1 MPPVGQTSATAI
13 EDSDS
18 FAAQRQQL
26 RKKRQQVNSATSE
39 TVPVVKSE
47 LFREIS
53 GAPALPKVDA
63 LQRSAQQQ
71 TAQKLQQLAQQ
82 QKVDED
88 NKRTWF
94 QKGSDNVGK
103 AIFGSGADVVENL
116 GAAVLGLGEKA
127 LDAIASLAPYAAQ
140 GLAQGM
146 SGSTPL
152 SIGQQQVQNQMLQ
165 SNKDLMS
172 GFVAKDL
179 YDEGKIAKSI
189 ISDPFKALTGID
201 AEKDSVFGEKT
212 DALIQSA
219 GQLAAQAGLQLV
231 GVPWWLTAGASALG
245 SEAEA
250 AIQSGATLEEAAL
263 SGMISAGA
271 EILTEKIS
279 GGIKFGGKTLDDA
292 IAKKLASGISNK
304 AVRSLAKLGIDMAG
318 EGGEEVL
325 SGAISKFGQWL
336 TYLDDQT
343 LGQLLFSE
351 EALDEALESFIGGA
365 VLGGVGSLVQSARP
379 EAKSKD
385 YVTRENET
393 QSSTVR
399 GEMAPGVSTIQ
410 GDNSAD
416 SKGSPAEPSIPGL
429 RLRAVDTDTQNNT
442 GVTEMQ
448 AIDTQKGESV
458 PQKQGFVTQ
467 DRAVGTENI
476 SVAEQLRRQNM
487 NGGTENVSINGQS
500 AGLAAAGNAETA
512 GTGAGLLHGSSQ
524 RLDGT
529 GTAEQTGIVAGGAEQ
544 AAQRQQSINQQRA
557 AVDRRNR
564 IRSLRLAKISS
575 SELGIQSGTEARNIQ
590 LVPQEHWDAEM
601 RTVAERVYQ
610 ETGKS
615 VSYVMGAVQVRG
627 NDGRVRNVNGVIS
640 GDNIVVRADHLRL
653 SLEQIADH
661 EAYHGRVDFFGDR
674 LNQEI
679 RQHIIET
686 YSEEE
691 FRSMLTKYV
700 EALRGVYNAEDM
712 QTGEDFAKM
721 MKQVQEEVFADAY
734 AGINAFGAGADRFT
748 TAVNEKMEQ
757 LGTGRFRSQE
767 QENGVKETNGP
778 PADVTGQ
785 KENTAGNGGE
795 RYSIDERFESLID
808 SWDGNTIG
816 FSFVVGETSDA
827 LQEAG
832 IPKKQIRWDA
842 SKIKTLLGKH
852 NGMTIETVKQ
862 IPELLENPI
871 IVIDSKKGSNS
882 KIVMGD
888 LYDEHGNVVTAV
900 ILLTPTSKKGNVLD
914 ILKISSAEGRG
925 HIKSLF
931 THEDGTPVAVR
942 FVDKKRI
949 QSWLNVNRLQLPLHN
964 LDLDSNDIIDDPTP
978 TVKEESSESD
988 YLTDEQFRD
997 RYGLKLRA
1005 VDELENGA
1013 NSQAFEKMQNQD
1025 EKKERFSVDDP
1036 DQRYM
1041 DAVNSGDMETAQQ
1054 MVDEAAAAAG
1064 YTIKAYHG
1072 TTNQE
1077 EHRTWNDSRHEWDTT
1092 YTPITVFKRQYP
1104 EQAGHFFNS
1113 DIDNAGGYGSYVYS
1127 VYLMLRKPLV
1137 INCQGQNY
1145 ASITH
1150 EGKEMDTYE
1159 WADYAKKQR
1168 YDGVIFENIS
1178 DGVGYN
1184 DLNQLTTD
1192 YVVFDSN
1199 RIKSADTVTYDN
1211 DRNIIPL
1218 SRRFSVTN
1226 RDIRYSVDDD
1236 SGELD
1241 FAGVRA
1247 TMNAQSK
1254 EWNEM
1259 YLRNQLGDD
1268 GYEKYRKWEKE
1279 QQDQKKQESK
1289 ERAKQR
1295 TAEKQ
1300 AARKSATKPVAESK
1314 PIEAK
1319 KELRG
1324 HMLSLFSIPEGSK
1337 AELGSVIDSYA
1348 DRLLKNGALTEED
1361 RKHFFDRMY
1370 DAGVMTVPAEDY
1382 FSDARDI
1389 LKGGR
1394 VYVPESVRAD
1404 FGDDWNDIR
1413 RRAFGARIYFT
1424 TDPSAGGI
1432 DTWNQELAEELPGL
1446 FDAEETDMRSILERI
1461 VEIAEEGRDDQMS
1474 LAEYTALLAGQER
1487 VSEKELLDGMER
1499 QMDEA
1504 LRTFAKQ
1511 ARLEV
1516 KLRDR
1521 TGTRIAKERAEH
1533 MEMAQRQ
1540 RDRKEL
1546 RQMQEKTLK
1555 ALQWLNKNRNRAP
1568 EELKETWD
1576 EVLGD
1581 IDLYAIG
1588 AANEMRWSD
1597 KYNATWKDLAQMYK
1611 DAMKNDPNFLPSKEL
1626 EMIISRLDGAKIAD
1640 MDLGALNDLY
1650 KAAIGLRTEFYN
1662 RNNVISDEMQRLFA
1676 EVYTDAKHEIEAA
1689 PGKYTG
1695 KKLDKLM
1702 NLDQLTP
1709 MNVLQRMGGWDP
1721 NGAFY
1726 SMARQ
1731 LEKGERDMRAYSVK
1745 AKRMLQDFLTEHAD
1759 WVKKA
1764 DGQGKDGIWYEIEVP
1779 ELMELGMGNK
1789 PIFGDTVKVFM
1800 TPAQKVHMYLENK
1813 NADNLRHMTGG
1824 RTFADK
1830 TLYSEGKRQE
1840 ALAQGR
1846 TIRMAPE
1853 TVKAIVSDLTAEE
1866 MELARLLEQ
1875 YYNSFATQ
1883 EINRISNVLYGY
1895 DKAMGKNYAPIY
1907 TNRNYTKAE
1916 FGVFDQ
1922 TAEGV
1927 GNLKGRQ
1934 YAVNPSYNISAFD
1947 AFERHVDQTSRFVG
1961 MAIPARNWTTLMNWR
1976 EKNNSTGDVITHKW
1990 GEEGKKYITDLI
2002 SSLQAGEDA
2011 KSETVSNWASKLQ
2024 STYITAIFGANPSI
2038 VLKQLGSIPLASA
2051 YLDARNVPSAVQVKN
2066 IDRNLIAKY
2075 TQDLEWRTMGY
2086 SMPETKHLKENPN
2099 WTQTNKFYGFV
2110 FGGDAITAMDG
2121 WAASVLWPWA
2131 ENKVRREHPNL
2142 EVGTKEQIDKGES
2155 PFYKKVA
2162 ELFEDALARSQS
2174 TSDEI
2179 HQGSLRKSK
2188 NPITRAFTLFRS
2200 DSAQTYNTLRQKI
2213 GEAQYYARTGADE
2226 KVKAT
2231 AKKAVGAAFV
2241 SMALN
2246 AMWAESINF
2255 LMALWKNKGKRYR
2268 DEEEELTLQS
2278 VLGEMVSGMLGSFA
2292 GVVTFGEE
2300 IFEVIGNLLT
2310 GEKIYDIETPGME
2323 QINDLITSIS
2333 TAGGSMREIV
2343 SGAADVV
2350 ENGGDVW
2357 KYFKDN
2363 SPDILGSIKDLAEKV
2378 VMYLPGLPASGIP
2391 VSNIEGY
2398 LLGAVKW
2405 MSPELGTAYDDLFAS
2420 VDKGDLSGLKGDALK
2435 SRLGRILRDRGA
2447 TDSDETVQELAA
2459 LYEAGHK
2466 SAVPGA
2472 TPDSVTVDGEK
2483 RELGT
2488 YQQQVYEKAWT
2499 GIVADVLDEIV
2510 VSEGYADAD
2519 TEGRSKILSR
2529 LYSYAS
2535 EKAKAEVFDDYEIN
2549 TAAEKIDA
2557 AKEGGELTA
2566 DCFMTEDYKELIG
2579 AGLKSEDAY
2588 ELIDRIEEAVDS
2600 AGDDGIE
2607 SVDKWRICVD
2617 MFRDSSDQLA
2627 ALSMVMTSAQ
2637 LEKAEM
2643 ANENGVDP
2651 EAYVSFYEIRKNYD
2665 ADGNGRY
2672 TQAEVK
2678 AAIDSMG
2685 NRCTAEQKAVLWQL
2699 ATGSTSAKNNPYS
2712 SAVGQKIIDAKK
2724 AAKDAEAELPRLILG
2739 GG

>member
-1 MPPVGQTSATAI
+1 
-13 EDSDS
+13 
-18 FAAQRQQL
+18 
-26 RKKRQQVNSATSE
+26 
-39 TVPVVKSE
+39 
-47 LFREIS
+47 
-53 GAPALPKVDA
+53 
-63 LQRSAQQQ
+63 
-71 TAQKLQQLAQQ
+71 
-82 QKVDED
+82 
-88 NKRTWF
+88 
-94 QKGSDNVGK
+94 
-103 AIFGSGADVVENL
+103 
-116 GAAVLGLGEKA
+116 
-127 LDAIASLAPYAAQ
+127 
-140 GLAQGM
+140 
-146 SGSTPL
+146 
-152 SIGQQQVQNQMLQ
+152 
-165 SNKDLMS
+165 
-172 GFVAKDL
+172 
-179 YDEGKIAKSI
+179 
-189 ISDPFKALTGID
+189 
-201 AEKDSVFGEKT
+201 
-212 DALIQSA
+212 
-219 GQLAAQAGLQLV
+219 
-231 GVPWWLTAGASALG
+231 
-245 SEAEA
+245 
-250 AIQSGATLEEAAL
+250 
-263 SGMISAGA
+263 
-271 EILTEKIS
+271 
-279 GGIKFGGKTLDDA
+279 
-292 IAKKLASGISNK
+292 
-304 AVRSLAKLGIDMAG
+304 MAG

-351 EALDEALESFIGGA
+351 KALDEALESFIGGA
-365 VLGGVGSLVQSARP
+365 VLGGFGSVVQSVRP

-393 QSSTVR
+393 QSRSVTGGVSPIVSTV
-399 GEMAPGVSTIQ
+399 PV
-410 GDNSAD
+410 DNSAE
-416 SKGSPAEPSIPGL
+416 SNGSPAEPTIPGL
-429 RLRAVDTDTQNNT
+429 RLPTVDADTQNNA
-442 GVTEMQ
+442 GVTQ
-448 AIDTQKGESV
+448 TQVIDTQKGESV
-458 PQKQGFVTQ
+458 PQTQGFVTQ
-467 DRAVGTENI
+467 GNAVDTENI
-476 SVAEQLRRQNM
+476 SVAEQLRRKNM

-512 GTGAGLLHGSSQ
+512 GAGAGLLHGGSQ
-524 RLDGT
+524 RLDGA
-529 GTAEQTGIVAGGAEQ
+529 GAAEQTGIVAGGAEQ
-544 AAQRQQSINQQRA
+544 TAQRQQSINQQRA

-615 VSYVMGAVQVRG
+615 VSYVMGAVQIRG

-640 GDNIVVRADHLRL
+640 GDNVVVRADHLRL

-674 LNQEI
+674 LNQEL
-679 RQHIIET
+679 RRHIIET

-691 FRSMLTKYV
+691 FRSVLTKYV

-712 QTGEDFAKM
+712 QTGEDYAKM

-748 TAVNEKMEQ
+748 AAVNEKMEQ
-757 LGTGRFRSQE
+757 LGTGRFRSE
-767 QENGVKETNGP
+767 ENGVRETNGP

-785 KENTAGNGGE
+785 KENTAVDGG
-795 RYSIDERFESLID
+795 
-808 SWDGNTIG
+808 
-816 FSFVVGETSDA
+816 
-827 LQEAG
+827 
-832 IPKKQIRWDA
+832 
-842 SKIKTLLGKH
+842 
-852 NGMTIETVKQ
+852 
-862 IPELLENPI
+862 
-871 IVIDSKKGSNS
+871 
-882 KIVMGD
+882 
-888 LYDEHGNVVTAV
+888 
-900 ILLTPTSKKGNVLD
+900 
-914 ILKISSAEGRG
+914 
-925 HIKSLF
+925 
-931 THEDGTPVAVR
+931 
-942 FVDKKRI
+942 
-949 QSWLNVNRLQLPLHN
+949 
-964 LDLDSNDIIDDPTP
+964 
-978 TVKEESSESD
+978 
-988 YLTDEQFRD
+988 
-997 RYGLKLRA
+997 
-1005 VDELENGA
+1005 
-1013 NSQAFEKMQNQD
+1013 
-1025 EKKERFSVDDP
+1025 ERFSVENELEDSQTFGKTHIKNGTSAIYPGMDDAQRTEILQNKRIYAPHYDGNDPITGAKILKLKGMYITDARSLLTEIARQCGDFHTDLHNADIELSFAYSNKSLKESVNKQTKRSGNAESFGKMLTVLPEICENAVEVEAHTDRYVDTAREDKRLKEMHVLVGAFTDGNECIPVQLEVKEYIPETGMPNKLYVTVTMKNEAGVTPRGSTASSASVSIRSRPASIITLADLIANVKDESGGLVKYLPDQMLTEEQKQAKEKALAEDEIRLRDMRYEFAVEQGNIQKAQTMLSEKAEETGYSASDDWRMVHRAPNRNSGVTIDKADEVYGGDGSIRSPWAHQYYGEGRAYDIKAIMALSKAWRDP
-1036 DQRYM
+1036 DGSITVYR
-1041 DAVNSGDMETAQQ
+1041 AVPTA
-1054 MVDEAAAAAG
+1054 VE
-1064 YTIKAYHG
+1064 
-1072 TTNQE
+1072 
-1077 EHRTWNDSRHEWDTT
+1077 DSRLRNGDWVSPTREYAQEHGERYFEDGFRILEQKVPVKHLYVDGNSIHEFGYDNG
-1092 YTPITVFKRQYP
+1092 R
-1104 EQAGHFFNS
+1104 NS
-1113 DIDNAGGYGSYVYS
+1113 EVYKNTRNN
-1127 VYLMLRKPLV
+1127 VKL
-1137 INCQGQNY
+1137 
-1145 ASITH
+1145 A
-1150 EGKEMDTYE
+1150 E
-1159 WADYAKKQR
+1159 
-1168 YDGVIFENIS
+1168 
-1178 DGVGYN
+1178 
-1184 DLNQLTTD
+1184 
-1192 YVVFDSN
+1192 
-1199 RIKSADTVTYDN
+1199 VTYD
-1211 DRNIIPL
+1211 DAGRLIPL
-1218 SRRFSVTN
+1218 SKRYDDTVA
-1226 RDIRYSVDDD
+1226 DERYSVDDSD
-1236 SGELD
+1236 STD
-1241 FAGVRA
+1241 FAAVQA

-1268 GYEKYRKWEKE
+1268 GYEKYRAWEK
-1279 QQDQKKQESK
+1279 QQAEHKKQQSK
-1289 ERAKQR
+1289 DRAKQR
-1295 TAEKQ
+1295 AAEKQ
-1300 AARKSATKPVAESK
+1300 TARKSATKPVAESK

-1319 KELRG
+1319 KELRN
-1324 HMLSLFSIPEGSK
+1324 HMLSLFSVPEGSK
-1337 AELGSVIDSYA
+1337 AELGAVIDSYA
-1348 DRLLKNGALTEED
+1348 ERLLKNGALTEED

-1404 FGDDWNDIR
+1404 FGDDWKDIR

-1424 TDPSAGGI
+1424 ADPSAGGI

-1446 FDAEETDMRSILERI
+1446 FDSEETDMRSILERI

-1474 LAEYTALLAGQER
+1474 LAEYTALLAGQEH

-1521 TGTRIAKERAEH
+1521 TGIKIAKERAEH

-1546 RQMQEKTLK
+1546 RQLQEKTLK

-1662 RNNVISDEMQRLFA
+1662 RNNVICDEMQRLFA

-1695 KKLDKLM
+1695 KKLDMLM

-1800 TPAQKVHMYLENK
+1800 TPAQKVHMYLESK
-1813 NADNLRHMTGG
+1813 NVDNLRHMTGG

-1840 ALAQGR
+1840 ALAQGK

-1883 EINRISNVLYGY
+1883 EINRISNILYGY

-1961 MAIPARNWTTLMNWR
+1961 MAIPARNWTTLLNWR

-2002 SSLQAGEDA
+2002 TTLQAGEDT

-2066 IDRNLIAKY
+2066 IDRSLISKY

-2086 SMPETKHLKENPN
+2086 SMPETKHLKDNPN

-2131 ENKVRREHPNL
+2131 ENKVRREYPDL

-2162 ELFEDALARSQS
+2162 ELFEDAVARSQS

-2226 KVKAT
+2226 KVKAV

-2255 LMALWKNKGKRYR
+2255 LMALWKNKGKHYR

-2323 QINDLITSIS
+2323 QINDLIEAVS
-2333 TAGGSMREIV
+2333 TAGGSMREII
-2343 SGAADVV
+2343 SGAADVA

-2357 KYFKDN
+2357 KYFEDN

-2378 VMYLPGLPASGIP
+2378 VMYLPGLPVSGMP

-2405 MSPELGTAYDDLFAS
+2405 LSPELGTAYDDLFAS
-2420 VDKGDLSGLKGDALK
+2420 VDKGDLSGLEGDALK

-2447 TDSDETVQELAA
+2447 TDSDETVQELAD

-2466 SAVPGA
+2466 SAVPGT
-2472 TPDSVTVDGEK
+2472 TPESVTVDGEK

-2510 VSEGYADAD
+2510 ASEGYADAD

-2535 EKAKAEVFDDYEIN
+2535 EKAKAEVFDDYEIS

-2566 DCFMTEDYKELIG
+2566 DCFMAEDYKDLIG
-2579 AGLKSEDAY
+2579 AGLGSEDAY
-2588 ELIDRIEEAVDS
+2588 DLIDRIEEAVDS

-2607 SVDKWRICVD
+2607 SIDKWRICVD

-2627 ALSMVMTSAQ
+2627 ALSMVMTPAQ
-2637 LEKAEM
+2637 LEKVEM
-2643 ANENGVDP
+2643 ANEYGVDP

-2712 SAVGQKIIDAKK
+2712 SAVGQKIIDAKQ